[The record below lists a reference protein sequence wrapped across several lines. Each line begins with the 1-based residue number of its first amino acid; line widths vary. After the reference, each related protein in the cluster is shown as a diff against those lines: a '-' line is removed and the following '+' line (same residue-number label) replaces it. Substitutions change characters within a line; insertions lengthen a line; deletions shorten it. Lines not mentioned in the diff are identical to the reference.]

1 MLEVADYYH
10 NDINKLAEC
19 RKDQDASHLLLEL
32 INEVLDMGKLES
44 GEIMLEEVPFNLHDI
59 EQSVLKVIEKMAEER
74 KIEITQ
80 DNIGVAHWN
89 LIGSPV
95 YVKRI
100 MMNFISNAVKYNKE
114 HGKIML
120 RCREISTEGD
130 TAVFEFTCRD
140 TGIGMSREFQEHL
153 FEPFT
158 QERVGGYSKYGSTG
172 LGMSITMALVKRM
185 GGDITFE
192 SEKDKGTTFVITIPF
207 KIDAEKERQNRKQ
220 RNLYVPLPG

>member
-1 MLEVADYYH
+1 
-10 NDINKLAEC
+10 
-19 RKDQDASHLLLEL
+19 
-32 INEVLDMGKLES
+32 
-44 GEIMLEEVPFNLHDI
+44 MLEEVPFNLHDI
-59 EQSVLKVIEKMAEER
+59 AQSVLEVIEKMAEER

-140 TGIGMSREFQEHL
+140 TGIGMSGNSRNIFL
-153 FEPFT
+153 N
-158 QERVGGYSKYGSTG
+158 RSRRRGSAVTAN
-172 LGMSITMALVKRM
+172 MAVRDLECRL
-185 GGDITFE
+185 
-192 SEKDKGTTFVITIPF
+192 
-207 KIDAEKERQNRKQ
+207 RWR
-220 RNLYVPLPG
+220 L